1 MPVRTVTILA
11 SAALLAAAAPAMAGH
26 AIPAVTFAQERSTFK
41 ADPNAIYGRLPNG
54 MTYVIE
60 HNATPAGT
68 AAIQMRVRA
77 GSMMETDAQKGL
89 AHFVEHMAFEGTTHI
104 KHGELKPMLE
114 RSGFAFGADANAFTT
129 DSTTTYVLN
138 APKTDD
144 TTLNQALFILR
155 EVAGN
160 MTIDPINV
168 ESERGVILAEERLR
182 DNPVSQRNLAFGRFL
197 YPGLREADHSN
208 PIGSVDIIK
217 TAPAAEL
224 SRFYHTWYRPELTTL
239 VIVGD
244 FDARAMEKQVQ
255 AVFSD
260 WKAATPAPD
269 EPDWGVYQPKGPRVF
284 SYTAIGLDREVAATW
299 LRPLETRPE
308 SLERDTEAFQDVML
322 TFLLNRRYQM
332 MAQSGEAQFVS
343 AGLSAY
349 ENYKTTR
356 NLVLDVTPK
365 PGKTKEA
372 FDQAWS
378 VFHAFQAQGV
388 TADDVAMLQSVIPTI
403 RSNIEKGY
411 ATRDNGGITGGII
424 HDIDTDTVDLGLA
437 DELKAIDAMMPAL
450 AQDSLNAQLKV
461 LFSGDGPV
469 FTDYGTDSIADLPAD
484 AVLADSARIS
494 ASQAE
499 AYAQQTQKPWP
510 YGDFGK
516 PVAPATHT
524 VDPDFGF
531 GHYVFPNGV
540 VLNVKSD
547 TFTANQVLVQVAFG
561 GGTER
566 FDPKTPRPLPLL
578 YSDLFVSGGLGKMD
592 ISDIQ
597 RTLAGKTASMAYSM
611 STARATLGGVTTTG
625 DLDLQMQLLMA
636 FATDP
641 GLRGPAYA
649 RFQAYVPEYL
659 RNLRATPGG
668 VLGYELRKV
677 THPNDWRFDS
687 ELLAKAPEIAWGDV
701 ASLYRESLTDTPITI
716 TMAGDVDEAKAV
728 AAVAATFATL
738 PTRPA
743 VAPRAADAQATHF
756 PPAEHEFVFTHE
768 GRADQNIS
776 LVLWPTADV
785 YSDLQRYRGL
795 GVLAGVLQN
804 RLYDKLRESEG
815 ADYTP
820 QVYSYADSD
829 LPGYGYVQVSATIK
843 VGDDPLFRTTLN
855 TIVADLKA
863 HPPTQDEITRVTAPI
878 LQDIETSKKT
888 NGYWFGTLDTV
899 AAYPGGRKSILD
911 YADQI
916 KAVDGAMLM
925 TLARTWLKDDAEI
938 HVTVKPDPKAAPAVA
953 PVPAP
958 APAK

>member
-1 MPVRTVTILA
+1 MPIRAITILA
-11 SAALLAAAAPAMAGH
+11 FAAWLGAAAPAVAGH
-26 AIPAVTFAQERSTFK
+26 AIAPVTFAQERSTFK
-41 ADPNAIYGRLPNG
+41 ADPNEIYGRLPNG

-77 GSMMETDAQKGL
+77 GSMMETDAQSGL

-104 KHGELKPMLE
+104 PHGELKPMLE

-129 DSTTTYVLN
+129 DQATTYVLN

-144 TTLNQALFILR
+144 KTLGQALFILR

-160 MTIDPINV
+160 MTIDPANV

-224 SRFYHTWYRPELTTL
+224 SRFYRTWYRPELTTL

-255 AVFSD
+255 AVFAD

-284 SYTAIGLDREVAATW
+284 SYMATGLDRQIAATW
-299 LRPLETRPE
+299 LRPPETRPE
-308 SLERDTEAFQDVML
+308 TLERDTEAFQDSIL
-322 TFLLNRRYQM
+322 TLLLNRRYQL
-332 MAQSGEAQFVS
+332 MAQSGQALFVN

-349 ENYKTTR
+349 ENYKTSR

-372 FDQAWS
+372 FEQAWD
-378 VFHAFQAQGV
+378 VFHTFQAQGV
-388 TADDVAMLQSVIPTI
+388 TTDDVALVQAFMPTI
-403 RSNIEKGY
+403 RSNIEKGH
-411 ATRDNGGITGGII
+411 ATRDNGGIAAGIL
-424 HDIDTDTVDLGLA
+424 HAIDTDSVDLGLA
-437 DELKAIDAMMPAL
+437 DELAFIDAMASAL
-450 AQDSLNAQLKV
+450 TQDRLNARLKV
-461 LFSGDGPV
+461 LLSGDGPV
-469 FTDYGTDSIADLPAD
+469 FTDYGADTIADLPGD
-484 AVLADSARIS
+484 AVLADYARLNAGSAT
-494 ASQAE
+494 
-499 AYAQQTQKPWP
+499 AYVQQTQKPWP

-516 PVAPATHT
+516 PVAPVMHT

-531 GHYVFPNGV
+531 GHYVFANGV

-547 TFTANQVLVQVAFG
+547 TFAANQVLVQVAFG
-561 GGTER
+561 GGTTR

-578 YSDLFVSGGLGKMD
+578 FSDFFVAGGLGKMD
-592 ISDIQ
+592 IGDVQ
-597 RTLAGKTASMAYSM
+597 RALAGKNASVTYSM
-611 STARATLGGVTTTG
+611 STARTTLGGTTTTG
-625 DLDLQMQLLMA
+625 DLNLQMQILMA

-641 GLRGPAYA
+641 GLRGPGYA
-649 RFQAYVPEYL
+649 QFQAYVPEYL
-659 RNLRATPGG
+659 RNLRATPYG

-677 THPNDWRFDS
+677 THPDDWRFDS
-687 ELLAKAPEIAWGDV
+687 EMIAKAPEIAWDEV
-701 ASLYRESLTDTPITI
+701 AGLYRESLKDTPITI
-716 TMAGDVDEAKAV
+716 TIAGDVDEAKAV
-728 AAVAATFATL
+728 EAVAATFATL
-738 PTRPA
+738 PPRPA
-743 VAPRAADAQATHF
+743 AAPQAAGSQATHF
-756 PPAEHEFVFTHE
+756 PPAQHEFVFTHN

-804 RLYDKLRESEG
+804 RLYDQLRESEG

-820 QVYSYADSD
+820 QVFSYADSD
-829 LPGYGYVQVSATIK
+829 LPGYGYFQVSATIK
-843 VGDDPLFRTTLN
+843 AGDDALFRTTLN
-855 TIVADLKA
+855 RIVADLKV
-863 HPPTQDEITRVTAPI
+863 HPPTNDEIARVTAPI

-888 NGYWFGTLDTV
+888 NGYWFGALDTV
-899 AAYPGGRKSILD
+899 ASYPDGRKSILD
-911 YADQI
+911 YAAEVR
-916 KAVDGAMLM
+916 AVDGPMLM

-938 HVTVKPDPKAAPAVA
+938 HVTVKPDPKVGAPVAAPV
-953 PVPAP
+953 
-958 APAK
+958 K